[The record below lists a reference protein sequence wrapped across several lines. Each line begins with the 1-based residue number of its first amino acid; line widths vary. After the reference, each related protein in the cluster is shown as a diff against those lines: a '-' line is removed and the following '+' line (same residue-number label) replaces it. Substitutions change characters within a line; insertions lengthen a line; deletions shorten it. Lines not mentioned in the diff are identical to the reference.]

1 MNMPYRNAMQQHRP
15 STATPRTGLV
25 MSAVFMVSSL
35 TTACLDNKLDPDQ
48 VEQEPTARG
57 QDDAGTSNS
66 DAGGSDDAPV
76 AEKKLFIAQNS
87 SFKNYQDWTAFKM
100 TVKSEHEGLSG
111 ETAIYVSESPDTES
125 KKFPVGTILFKTTK
139 VDGFDKP
146 VVHAMAKR
154 GSSFNVEGALGW
166 EYFELLMGKG
176 DVPYILWR
184 GSKPP
189 AGEMYQALLGAMSV
203 VRPMTTDAD
212 CNSCHAQGTDGAL
225 GDDVLKLL
233 NGQ

>member
-1 MNMPYRNAMQQHRP
+1 MSTPQRRHSHRAG
-15 STATPRTGLV
+15 SATLRRGLV
-25 MSAVFMVSSL
+25 ASAVFMVSSL

-48 VEQEPTARG
+48 VDQEPTARG
-57 QDDAGTSNS
+57 DNDAGTSNS
-66 DAGGSDDAPV
+66 SDAGGSDAPV

-87 SFKNYQDWTAFKM
+87 SFKNYQDWTAFKI

-111 ETAIYVSESPDTES
+111 ETAIYVSQLPNTET
-125 KKFPVGTILFKTTK
+125 KTFPVGTILFKTTL
-139 VDGFDKP
+139 VNGFDKP
-146 VVHAMAKR
+146 VVHAMSKR
-154 GSSFNVEGALGW
+154 GSGFNADGALGW

-212 CNSCHAQGTDGAL
+212 CNSCHEQGTDGAL
-225 GDDVLKLL
+225 GDDVLTLI